1 MNKQFNFMHLII
13 FNIRNNWAL
22 ILFIRVRSDKKNR
35 TYKARSVVK
44 KYLKIKLPFLP
55 FRLSGF

>member
-22 ILFIRVRSDKKNR
+22 ILFIRVRSDNKK
-35 TYKARSVVK
+35 TGLIKSGQHLI
-44 KYLKIKLPFLP
+44 KYLKIKLPF
-55 FRLSGF
+55 RLFLLS

>member
-22 ILFIRVRSDKKNR
+22 ILSSSEIRYKK
-35 TYKARSVVK
+35 TG
-44 KYLKIKLPFLP
+44 LIKP
-55 FRLSGF
+55 GQ